1 MCAHVFEEGEP
12 KTPWPK
18 LDTVEFL
25 SILHAKYWGKDIHK
39 EMGQWQE
46 KQTGVQSMG
55 TEENGVLPANF
66 ALNLDIKNFKPNVW
80 VREDYALLYNY
91 CTAYF
96 GRWKEDPLFRPP
108 SVVITGQPGIGR

>member
-1 MCAHVFEEGEP
+1 MYAHVFEEGEP
-12 KTPWPK
+12 ETPWPK